1 MFQPFR
7 IKNGTWLQYCFV
19 GSKLNED
26 LTILYQTANQ
36 MDVLFQRFWK
46 FHPIR
51 MNFPCRPCF
60 SPNQKEMMNL
70 CLCRAWFQSVS
81 YFQRRF
87 GKRHP
92 WFRIT
97 NCPWRQCICRI
108 KMKGVISVENTT
120 NTIPATFDPNWLST
134 FRKYYFLKD
143 SAYQKQ

>member
-36 MDVLFQRFWK
+36 FQLDVLFQRFWK

-70 CLCRAWFQSVS
+70 FVYSLVPIDFVLSEKIWKRASMIQNNELPVATMYLPNQNERSNQCREHYKNHSCNIWSQLA
-81 YFQRRF
+81 
-87 GKRHP
+87 
-92 WFRIT
+92 
-97 NCPWRQCICRI
+97 
-108 KMKGVISVENTT
+108 
-120 NTIPATFDPNWLST
+120 
-134 FRKYYFLKD
+134 
-143 SAYQKQ
+143 

>member
-81 YFQRRF
+81 YFQRKF

-97 NCPWRQCICRI
+97 NLPVAAMYLPNQNERSNQCREHYKHHSCNIW
-108 KMKGVISVENTT
+108 SQL
-120 NTIPATFDPNWLST
+120 A
-134 FRKYYFLKD
+134 
-143 SAYQKQ
+143 